1 MRFSNTSRLFGRE
14 RAEHDHER
22 EQIMSEAA
30 PQPYIDPAR
39 IISETVDGETLVI
52 DAHTGA
58 YYVLRGSGAVIWQ
71 LLGQG
76 CTLPLLLEHVA
87 QRYGGAVVDLQLAV
101 ARFLDELQQAE
112 LIILPAA
119 GLATLAMATGVT
131 VAPARPLPTTFAPPE
146 LHRFTDM
153 HDLLLIDPIHEVTAS
168 GWPFTPAK
176 AGAPYDR

>member
-1 MRFSNTSRLFGRE
+1 
-14 RAEHDHER
+14 
-22 EQIMSEAA
+22 MSEAT

-71 LLGQG
+71 LLSQHMAMAA
-76 CTLPLLLEHVA
+76 LLQQVA
-87 QRYGGAVVDLQLAV
+87 QRYGVAVVALQPAV
-101 ARFLDELQQAE
+101 LRFLQELQQAE
-112 LIILPAA
+112 LITLDPAA
-119 GLATLAMATGVT
+119 MAAFVAVT
-131 VAPARPLPTTFAPPE
+131 VPANQPSPHVPATFAPPE

>member
-1 MRFSNTSRLFGRE
+1 
-14 RAEHDHER
+14 
-22 EQIMSEAA
+22 MSEAA
-30 PQPYIDPAR
+30 PQPYIDPTR
-39 IISETVDGETLVI
+39 IISETVDEETLVI

-71 LLGQG
+71 LLSQG
-76 CTLPLLLEHVA
+76 SALPLLLQQVA
-87 QRYGGAVVDLQLAV
+87 QHYGGAVVDLQPAV
-101 ARFLDELQQAE
+101 ARFLQELQQAE
-112 LIILPAA
+112 LITLPAA
-119 GLATLAMATGVT
+119 MLAAVT
-131 VAPARPLPTTFAPPE
+131 TIAPARPLPTTFAPPE